1 MTMKKE
7 ELKCFICGQALELVD
22 ASAQK
27 EHMDYG
33 RHNDRPFFNVCRECQ
48 QLIGLARP
56 PQSWQYPTEEQAALL
71 R

>member
-33 RHNDRPFFNVCRECQ
+33 RHASYKDGINDEVIFLVPAEILKRCRVLQ
-48 QLIGLARP
+48 R
-56 PQSWQYPTEEQAALL
+56 
-71 R
+71 

>member
-33 RHNDRPFFNVCRECQ
+33 RHNAVRFLMSAVNVNN
-48 QLIGLARP
+48 L
-56 PQSWQYPTEEQAALL
+56 STNAL
-71 R
+71 